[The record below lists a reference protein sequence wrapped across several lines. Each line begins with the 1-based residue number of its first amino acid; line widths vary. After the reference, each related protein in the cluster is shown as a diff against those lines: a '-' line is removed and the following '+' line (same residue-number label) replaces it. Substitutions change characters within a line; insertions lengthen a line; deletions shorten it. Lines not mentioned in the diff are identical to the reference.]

1 MTKKNQT
8 SLIVGIAIII
18 GIIILNPFYIIQE
31 GNQVVVTRFGEIIN
45 SSSTAGLHLKI
56 PFIDVVT
63 TYPKKV
69 MSLDGD
75 SQRIPTRE
83 NQFIIVDTTS
93 RWRITDPVK
102 FYESITSIEG
112 AYARLS
118 DIIDSAVRTV
128 ITSSSLNDVVRNT
141 NLINE
146 LQHTEN
152 FALGADAQEVQLSQ
166 ITGEKVIYE
175 KITKGRYELSKD
187 MAEIA
192 SKKVPEFGIELLDI
206 VLRQIK
212 YSDELTESVYNR
224 MIKERNQIAQTFRST
239 GEGKKAEWMGKLENE
254 RRTILSEAYNKAEKI
269 KGEAD
274 ALASSIYAE
283 SYSKDPEFYSFWK
296 SIESYKTSFAN
307 FDKILSTD
315 MEFFKYLYSANGR

>member
-45 SSSTAGLHLKI
+45 SASAAGLHLKI

>member
-1 MTKKNQT
+1 MKKST
-8 SLIVGIAIII
+8 TRGLIALAIVLA
-18 GIIILNPFYIIQE
+18 GAVVLNPLYVLNE
-31 GNQVVVTRFGEIIN
+31 GDQAIVIRFGEIVN
-45 SSSTAGLHLKI
+45 SARDAGLHVKM
-56 PFIDVVT
+56 PFIDSVV

-75 SQRIPTRE
+75 SQRIPTKE

-93 RWRITDPVK
+93 RWRITDPIK
-102 FYESITSIEG
+102 FYESLTTIEA
-112 AYARLS
+112 AYSRVS

-128 ITSSSLNDVVRNT
+128 ITGSSLNEVVRNS

-146 LQHTEN
+146 LQHREN
-152 FALGADAQEVQLSQ
+152 FALGADADEVELSQLS
-166 ITGEKVIYE
+166 GE
-175 KITKGRYELSKD
+175 KITYEAITRGRQELSNE
-187 MAEIA
+187 MTANARE
-192 SKKVPEFGIELLDI
+192 KVLDFGIELLDI
-206 VLRQIK
+206 VPRQIK

-254 RRTILSEAYNKAEKI
+254 KKGLLSDAYNRAETL

-274 ALASSIYAE
+274 AKASKIYADA
-283 SYSKDPEFYSFWK
+283 YSRDTEFYAFWK
-296 SIESYKTSFAN
+296 SIETYKTTLPN

-315 MEFFKYLYSANGR
+315 MDFFKYLYSVNGR